1 MEALQLI
8 ALIIVVVVFR
18 FAALAL
24 IVWYEAYYPD
34 AAARIRTVYTDQ
46 GRRCVLLGL
55 FNLVA
60 WTFVAM
66 LLIST
71 KVLSLFGLALFAVLM
86 GAGLIGFA
94 PAYRELG
101 QRLDGAADRSRTR
114 NLLYGFLCLEAAFI
128 IPFVGQLLAFGVLV
142 RGLGAVIT
150 AMLAIR
156 RGDSPPAPVSVSAS
170 PSSEAD
176 ATT

>member
-8 ALIIVVVVFR
+8 ALIIVCVVFR

-24 IVWYEAYYPD
+24 IVWYEAYYSD
-34 AAARIRTVYTDQ
+34 AADRIRTVYTNQ

-71 KVLSLFGLALFAVLM
+71 KVLALFGLALFAC
-86 GAGLIGFA
+86 LIGAALISFA

-101 QRLDGAADRSRTR
+101 ERLDGAADRSRTR
-114 NLLYGFLCLEAAFI
+114 NLFYGFLCLEAAFMT
-128 IPFVGQLLAFGVLV
+128 PFVGQLLAFGVLV
-142 RGLGAVIT
+142 RGLGAVVT

-156 RGDSPPAPVSVSAS
+156 RGDTPPDPVGVAPSPT
-170 PSSEAD
+170 SEAD